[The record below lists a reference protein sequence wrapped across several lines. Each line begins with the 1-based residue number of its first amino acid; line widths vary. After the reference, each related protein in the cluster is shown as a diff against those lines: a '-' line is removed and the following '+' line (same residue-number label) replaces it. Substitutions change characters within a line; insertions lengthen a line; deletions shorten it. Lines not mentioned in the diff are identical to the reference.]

1 MIPNSTYYETSEFG
15 AVPILVTKLHRPPV
29 RSDLEVRSQLLE
41 LLDENRA
48 RPLTLI
54 SAPAGYGK
62 STLASMWLEANDCP
76 SAWISL
82 DEHDNDLHTFVGYL
96 LAAIA
101 RVFPGTQ
108 LQSWNLLE
116 APVFAPPRVVARY
129 LLNDLDR
136 IGEPFILALDDVY
149 MIHEQPVFQLL
160 DELLRHPARP
170 LHLLL
175 VTRRDPP
182 LPIASMRARRQV
194 TEIRSRH
201 LRFTVP
207 EARSFLTKMLRQEID
222 ESTAAEWTELTE
234 GWITALQLAA
244 LSFAHGGREVSFRA
258 DVTASGRYLQDYL
271 TAEVLQRLDPDIRQ
285 RMLAVSLLDRFCAS
299 LCEAVWPRPDAGADK
314 SIAGDKF
321 LRWVLDHNLFLIPLD
336 AHQEWFRFH
345 HVFQHLLQNVLRE
358 STASADIAAIQL
370 RASRWYA
377 ENGLIDEAIRY
388 ALAAQHS
395 ALAVRLIVQN
405 RYTLMN
411 TQQWQRLAR
420 WLQQLPDEIVAES
433 AYLNSTKAIFEFY
446 FGTNEMALH
455 LKRAEDLL
463 ASRPVDGEESKIVQ
477 AEIMTLQ
484 GVMDAVR
491 AQPAKA
497 IAKGRRALDQLP
509 PQAQYIRSVAHAV
522 VSGSLQMQGN
532 FVQSRE
538 MFNEALDDPIWSEEV
553 RPHLFHSSNIHSFME
568 GDLALVLSVARESLQ
583 LSQRLRLAATES
595 FARYFLGAAH
605 YLRNEL
611 QDAEEYLLKLVEYP
625 DLAAPSYVAHGTYAL
640 ACIHVAQGNISDA
653 EQTMEIV
660 KRHFVAIG
668 HSDGCR
674 ILEAAEVEL
683 ALRMGDLAEAKR
695 RSARVAQY
703 DLQPP
708 IWFWY
713 VRQLT
718 PIKLL
723 LAEWTPESLAEA
735 RNALESMD
743 EQMAKIHRKTVRID
757 VLALL
762 ALVCHAQD
770 DASVAYAK
778 LAKAVALAEPG
789 GFIRNF
795 VDMGRPMA
803 DLLTRL
809 QAQSPAPPPAVLA
822 HIDRILAAFD
832 ATSTQRPPTQST
844 ETRSPATSPAES
856 LAEPLTQRE
865 AQILRYLATELSPE
879 EMARELS
886 LTVSTVRT
894 HIRNVYSKLGV
905 HNRYEATS
913 RARELNML

>member
-1 MIPNSTYYETSEFG
+1 MTWANGATANQGTFGVIPTSTYYETSEFG

-82 DEHDNDLHTFVGYL
+82 DEHDNDLHTFVSYL
-96 LAAIA
+96 LAAISRA
-101 RVFPGTQ
+101 FPGSQ

-116 APVFAPPRVVARY
+116 ASVFPPPRVVARY

-170 LHLLL
+170 LHLML

-207 EARSFLTKMLRQEID
+207 EARRFLTKMLQQEVD

-271 TAEVLQRLDPDIRQ
+271 TAEVLQRLDPGIRQ
-285 RMLAVSLLDRFCAS
+285 RMLAVSLLDRFCGS
-299 LCEAVWPRPDAGADK
+299 LCEAVWPLPGAGDDK
-314 SIAGDKF
+314 SIAGDRF

-336 AHQEWFRFH
+336 AQQQWFRFH

-358 STASADIAAIQL
+358 GTAAADIAAIHL
-370 RASRWYA
+370 CASRWYA

-388 ALAAQHS
+388 ALAAHDG
-395 ALAVRLIVQN
+395 ALATRLVTQN
-405 RYTLMN
+405 RYALMN

-420 WLQQLPDEIVAES
+420 WLRQLPDEIVTES
-433 AYLNSTKAIFEFY
+433 AYLNSTKAMFEQY
-446 FGTNEMALH
+446 HGRTKEMLVH
-455 LKRAEDLL
+455 MKWAEEMLSSLPID
-463 ASRPVDGEESKIVQ
+463 AEESKIVQ
-477 AEIMTLQ
+477 AEITTLH
-484 GVMDAVR
+484 GVMEAVR
-491 AQPAKA
+491 GQPAKA
-497 IAKGRRALDQLP
+497 NANGRRA
-509 PQAQYIRSVAHAV
+509 
-522 VSGSLQMQGN
+522 LQMQGN
-532 FVQSRE
+532 FDQSLG
-538 MFNEALDDPIWSEEV
+538 MFKEALDDPIWSEAV
-553 RPHLFHSSNIHSFME
+553 RPMIFHSTSINSFME
-568 GDLALVLSVARESLQ
+568 GDLARVLSAARESLQ
-583 LSQRLRLAATES
+583 LSQRLRLAPSES

-611 QDAEEYLLKLVEYP
+611 QDAEAYLLKLVESRE
-625 DLAAPSYVAHGTYAL
+625 LGAPSYVAHGTYAL
-640 ACIHVAQGNISDA
+640 ACIHLARGNVADA
-653 EQTMEIV
+653 EQAMETV
-660 KRHFVAIG
+660 KRHFVEIG
-668 HSDGCR
+668 HSDAYR

-683 ALRMGDLAEAKR
+683 ALRTGDLEEAKR
-695 RSARVAQY
+695 RSARGVQY

-723 LAEWTPESLAEA
+723 LAEGTPASLVDA
-735 RNALESMD
+735 RHALESMD

-762 ALVCHAQD
+762 SLVCHAQG

-803 DLLTRL
+803 GLLTQLRT
-809 QAQSPAPPPAVLA
+809 QSPALAPAVLA
-822 HIDRILAAFD
+822 HSDRILAAFD

-844 ETRSPATSPAES
+844 ETKSPATSPAES

-879 EMARELS
+879 EVARELS
-886 LTVSTVRT
+886 LTVSTVR
-894 HIRNVYSKLGV
+894 
-905 HNRYEATS
+905 
-913 RARELNML
+913 